1 MTTPK
6 QTTYAN
12 QLKRVIK
19 TGMNVLGMDDG
30 TYRMML
36 LRVSQATSG
45 HPKNSITQMSIDELK
60 AVVEDM
66 REHGFQPRRGK
77 IPSNPPL
84 QKGGTKS
91 PATATNPKEK
101 PMLGKIR
108 ALWITMHQQGIV
120 RDASDEALNA
130 FARQRANNFRRKTG
144 KPLVLNI
151 NGMNPRELS
160 VVIETL
166 KSWQKREL
174 NKQR

>member
-1 MTTPK
+1 MTR

-60 AVVEDM
+60 AVIDDM
-66 REHGFQPRRGK
+66 RDHGFEPRMGK
-77 IPSNPPL
+77 MP
-84 QKGGTKS
+84 KGGKTKS
-91 PATATNPKEK
+91 PATGTRRNEK

-108 ALWITMHQQGIV
+108 ALWITMAQQGIV
-120 RDASDEALNA
+120 RDGSDEALQA
-130 FARQRANNFRRKTG
+130 FARNHVNKRRRANNQ
-144 KPLVLNI
+144 PLVLNLI
-151 NGMNPRELS
+151 AMTDHELY

-166 KSWQKREL
+166 KSWQKR
-174 NKQR
+174 